1 MKTAYEQIE
10 QMYVYYKN
18 RYEKGERFGIT
29 ASSKHYALFQEIEV
43 RYLGLGLCMEFAQ
56 KFPKNKTK
64 QNFFGYFQTI
74 SNILISLETIKDED
88 GTDIYIQKHVPISQ
102 QDTVS
107 QMLYKNGQNAL
118 NRLITMLSQNFSC
131 HVDEIIENF
140 FQIVQ
145 WQLRVRELQ
154 MPIIR

>member
-29 ASSKHYALFQEIEV
+29 ASSKYYALFQEIEV

-88 GTDIYIQKHVPISQ
+88 GTDIYIPKHVPISQ

-107 QMLYKNGQNAL
+107 QMLYKNGKNAL
-118 NRLITMLSQNFSC
+118 NRLITILYQMLSC
-131 HVDEIIENF
+131 VTK
-140 FQIVQ
+140 
-145 WQLRVRELQ
+145 
-154 MPIIR
+154 